1 MIEGLTNSTELPV
14 LERMLQFTARR
25 HELITN
31 NIANLSTPGYRA
43 QDVSVE
49 EFQASLGEAIDARR
63 SHGARAGVDDSMLRG
78 VKIDDRGTMALS
90 PTPAGDNLLFH
101 DRNDRSVESTM
112 SDLVSNFMAFRTTA
126 ELIRNR
132 FDLINSAIAERP

>member
-25 HELITN
+25 HELITD

-43 QDVSVE
+43 KDVSVE
-49 EFQASLGEAIDARR
+49 GFQTSLGEAIDARR
-63 SHGARAGVDDSMLRG
+63 GDATRSGLDDSTLQE
-78 VKIDDRGTMALS
+78 VQIDDRGAMSLAPS
-90 PTPAGDNLLFH
+90 AAGDNLLFH
-101 DRNDRSVESTM
+101 DRNDRSVESIM
-112 SDLVSNFMAFRTTA
+112 SDLVSNFMTFRTTA

-132 FDLINSAIAERP
+132 FDLINAAIAERP